1 MNHRHPLSLDP
12 RPSFGLGWLCD
23 HVRGAVQLPGEAA
36 FEGSCRQWVR
46 QGEPHA
52 VVLAADWTDVEAV
65 RAYAEANGLD
75 IVTVSRDQKATR
87 PNTVVVRRPPR
98 PVSVM

>member
-1 MNHRHPLSLDP
+1 MNRRYPITLDP

-36 FEGSCRQWVR
+36 YEGSCQEWAGAQR
-46 QGEPHA
+46 PHA
-52 VVLAADWTDVEAV
+52 VVLAADWTDVEAA

-75 IVTVSRDQKATR
+75 IVTIQGRAECEPQGTIL
-87 PNTVVVRRPPR
+87 VRTPPR
-98 PVSVM
+98 F